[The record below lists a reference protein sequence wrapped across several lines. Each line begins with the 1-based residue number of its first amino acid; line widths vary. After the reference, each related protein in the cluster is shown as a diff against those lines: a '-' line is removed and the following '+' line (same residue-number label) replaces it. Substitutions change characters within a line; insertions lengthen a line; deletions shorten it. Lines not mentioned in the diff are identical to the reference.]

1 MSEGRATW
9 VFRSGRR
16 ERLEAPG
23 HFPTEFFY
31 GLPELRE
38 RGWKTGLLED
48 ADLEMGPPLKPLPSL
63 VNKFSRF
70 CGHLP
75 LGMAMGLAKKHVQK
89 RLPTQGPL
97 IATTNNL
104 GLALGLG
111 RVRGWVRCP
120 VVLVAMG
127 LLPLSPSRW
136 QLRRIGQVLEHI
148 QVVTISKSEQAH
160 LAKFFPERTIDYI
173 PFGVDT
179 RFWQSAEGSN
189 ISGNYV
195 LAIGND
201 ANRDWKTL
209 LAAWDETLPPLK
221 IVTSLPVPPAPPN
234 VEVIRGDWRKQ
245 TLSDQEIL
253 KLYQNAMCVVVPLRN
268 TIQPAG
274 QSVCLQ
280 AMACGRP
287 VVISDIAGLWDR
299 TQFVDRKNWWLA
311 RPGEACSLRRAV
323 GEVIAGAE
331 RLGKSTETQTRAMIN
346 GKFSTREMAASI
358 EKLLC
363 EAQEKENR

>member
-1 MSEGRATW
+1 MSELRATW

-23 HFPTEFFY
+23 YFPTEFFY

-38 RGWKTGLLED
+38 RGWKTDLLED
-48 ADLEMGPPLKPLPSL
+48 ADLEMAPPLKPLPSL
-63 VNKFSRF
+63 VNKFARF

-75 LGMAMGLAKKHVQK
+75 LGMVMGLAKKHVQK
-89 RLPTQGPL
+89 RLPAQGPL

-111 RVRGWVRCP
+111 RARGWVRCP
-120 VVLVAMG
+120 VVLLAMG

-136 QLRRIGQVLEHI
+136 QLRRIGQVLEHVH
-148 QVVTISKSEQAH
+148 VVTISKSEQAH
-160 LAKFFPERTIDYI
+160 LAKLFPERTIDYI

-179 RFWQSAEGSN
+179 QFWQPAEGSN
-189 ISGNYV
+189 ICGDYV

-201 ANRDWKTL
+201 ANRDWETL
-209 LAAWDETLPPLK
+209 VEAWDETMPALK
-221 IVTSLPVPPAPPN
+221 IVTNLPVPIAPPN

-245 TLSDQEIL
+245 TLTDHEIL
-253 KLYQNAMCVVVPLRN
+253 KLYQQSLCVVIPVRD

-287 VVISDIAGLWDR
+287 VVMSDILGLWDR
-299 TQFVDRKNWWLA
+299 DVLLDGQHWHLVP
-311 RPGEACSLRRAV
+311 PGEPRALKQAV
-323 GEVIAGAE
+323 VEWEANPEAGTRLGTEARQAVTGHLNTQTMAGAWE
-331 RLGKSTETQTRAMIN
+331 RIFKPESLIQPT
-346 GKFSTREMAASI
+346 
-358 EKLLC
+358 
-363 EAQEKENR
+363 

>member
-1 MSEGRATW
+1 MSERRATW

-23 HFPTEFFY
+23 HSPAEFFY

-38 RGWKTGLLED
+38 RGWKTDLLED
-48 ADLEMGPPLKPLPSL
+48 ADLEMAPPLKPLARML
-63 VNKFSRF
+63 NRFSRF
-70 CGHLP
+70 YGHVP
-75 LGMAMGLAKKHVQK
+75 LGMAMGLAKKRVQN

-111 RVRGWVRCP
+111 RARGWVRCP
-120 VVLVAMG
+120 VVLLAMG

-148 QVVTISKSEQAH
+148 HVVTISKSEQAH
-160 LAKFFPERTIDYI
+160 LAKLFPERTIDYI

-179 RFWQSAEGSN
+179 QFWKPAPDGAVA
-189 ISGNYV
+189 GKFV

-209 LAAWDETLPPLK
+209 VEAWDETMPALK
-221 IVTSLPVPPAPPN
+221 IVTNLPVPIAAPN

-253 KLYQNAMCVVVPLRN
+253 KLYQQALCVVIPLRN

-287 VVISDIAGLWDR
+287 VVMSDILGLWDR
-299 TQFVDRKNWWLA
+299 DVLLDGQHWHLVPPGAPRVLKQAVAEWEANPEAGTRLGAEARKAVTGHLNTQTM
-311 RPGEACSLRRAV
+311 
-323 GEVIAGAE
+323 AGAWE
-331 RLGKSTETQTRAMIN
+331 RLL
-346 GKFSTREMAASI
+346 AADG
-358 EKLLC
+358 LLQS
-363 EAQEKENR
+363 A

>member
-1 MSEGRATW
+1 MSERRATW

-16 ERLEAPG
+16 ERLEAPD
-23 HFPTEFFY
+23 HSPTEFFY

-38 RGWKTGLLED
+38 RGWKTDLLED
-48 ADLEMGPPLKPLPSL
+48 ADLEMAPPLKPLPSL
-63 VNKFSRF
+63 VNKFARF

-89 RLPTQGPL
+89 RLPAQAPL

-111 RVRGWVRCP
+111 LARGWVRCP
-120 VVLVAMG
+120 VLLLAMG

-136 QLRRIGQVLEHI
+136 QLRRIGQVLEHVH
-148 QVVTISKSEQAH
+148 VVTISKSEQAH
-160 LAKFFPERTIDYI
+160 LEKLFPERTIDYI

-179 RFWQSAEGSN
+179 QFWKPASN
-189 ISGNYV
+189 GVVAGKFI

-209 LAAWDETLPPLK
+209 VEAWDETMPALK
-221 IVTSLPVPPAPPN
+221 IVTNLPVPVAPPN

-245 TLSDQEIL
+245 TLTDQVIL
-253 KLYQNAMCVVVPLRN
+253 KLYQSALCVVVPLRN

-287 VVISDIAGLWDR
+287 VVISDIAGLWGR
-299 TQFVDRKNWWLA
+299 TQFVDRQHWWLA

-331 RLGKSTETQTRAMIN
+331 CLVKSTETQTRAIIN
-346 GKFSTREMAASI
+346 SKFSTKEMAASI
-358 EKLLC
+358 EKLLG
-363 EAQEKENR
+363 EAQGEEN

>member
-1 MSEGRATW
+1 MSERRATW

-16 ERLEAPG
+16 ERLEAHG
-23 HFPTEFFY
+23 CSPTEFFY

-38 RGWKTGLLED
+38 RDWQTNLLED
-48 ADLEMGPPLKPLPSL
+48 ADLEMAPPLKPLARML
-63 VNKFSRF
+63 NRFSRF
-70 CGHLP
+70 YGHVP
-75 LGMAMGLAKKHVQK
+75 LGMAMGLAKKRVQN
-89 RLPTQGPL
+89 RLPTRGPL

-111 RVRGWVRCP
+111 RARGWVRCP
-120 VVLVAMG
+120 VVLLAMG
-127 LLPLSPSRW
+127 LLPLSPTRW
-136 QLRRIGQVLEHI
+136 QLHRIGQVLKRTH
-148 QVVTISKSEQAH
+148 VVTISKSEQTH
-160 LAKFFPERTIDYI
+160 LAGLFPDLTIDYV

-179 RFWQSAEGSN
+179 RFWRPAEGGY
-189 ISGNYV
+189 ISGDYV

-209 LAAWDETLPPLK
+209 VAAWDETLPPLK
-221 IVTSLPVPPAPPN
+221 IISNLPVPPVPPN

-245 TLSDQEIL
+245 TLTDQAIL
-253 KLYQNAMCVVVPLRN
+253 KLYQRALCVVVPLRN

-299 TQFVDRKNWWLA
+299 TQFVDRKHWWLA
-311 RPGEACSLRRAV
+311 RPGEVCSLRRAV

-331 RLGKSTETQTRAMIN
+331 RLDKSTETHTRVIIN
-346 GKFSTREMAASI
+346 DKFSTREMAASI

-363 EAQEKENR
+363 EAQEEENR

>member
-1 MSEGRATW
+1 MSELRATW

-23 HFPTEFFY
+23 HSPTEFFY

-48 ADLEMGPPLKPLPSL
+48 ADLEMAPPLKPLPSL
-63 VNKFSRF
+63 VNKFARF

-75 LGMAMGLAKKHVQK
+75 LGMAMGLAKKRVQK
-89 RLPTQGPL
+89 RLPTQGSL

-120 VVLVAMG
+120 VVLLAMG

-148 QVVTISKSEQAH
+148 HVVTISKSEQAH
-160 LAKFFPERTIDYI
+160 LAKFFPERAIDYI

-179 RFWQSAEGSN
+179 RFWQSTEGSN
-189 ISGNYV
+189 ICGDYV

-201 ANRDWKTL
+201 ANRDWETL
-209 LAAWDETLPPLK
+209 VAAWDGTMPPLK
-221 IVTSLPVPPAPPN
+221 IVTNLPAPPAPPN

-245 TLSDQEIL
+245 ILSDQEIL
-253 KLYQNAMCVVVPLRN
+253 KLYQQALCVVIPLRN

-287 VVISDIAGLWDR
+287 VVMSDIAGLWDR
-299 TQFVDRKNWWLA
+299 DLLRDNRHWKLVP
-311 RPGEACSLRRAV
+311 PGEPKTLKRTVKELVANPDDATQLGASARQQVRSHLNTQSMADAWERVFEPESLIQPA
-323 GEVIAGAE
+323 
-331 RLGKSTETQTRAMIN
+331 
-346 GKFSTREMAASI
+346 
-358 EKLLC
+358 
-363 EAQEKENR
+363 

>member
-1 MSEGRATW
+1 MSERRATW

-23 HFPTEFFY
+23 HLPTEFFY

-38 RGWKTGLLED
+38 RGWKTDLLED
-48 ADLEMGPPLKPLPSL
+48 ADLEMAPPLKPLPSL
-63 VNKFSRF
+63 VNKFARF

-89 RLPTQGPL
+89 RLPAQGPL

-111 RVRGWVRCP
+111 RARGWVRCP
-120 VVLVAMG
+120 VVLLAMG

-148 QVVTISKSEQAH
+148 HVVTISKSEQAH

-179 RFWQSAEGSN
+179 QFWKPAPDGPVTRKF
-189 ISGNYV
+189 V

-209 LAAWDETLPPLK
+209 VEAWDETMPPLK
-221 IVTSLPVPPAPPN
+221 IVTNLPVPIAAPN

-253 KLYQNAMCVVVPLRN
+253 KLYQQALCVVIPLRN

-287 VVISDIAGLWDR
+287 VVMSDIAGLLDR
-299 TQFVDRKNWWLA
+299 THFVDGQHWWL
-311 RPGEACSLRRAV
+311 PPPEAALSLRKTVENVRLRV
-323 GEVIAGAE
+323 GSVGI
-331 RLGKSTETQTRAMIN
+331 STGIN
-346 GKFSTREMAASI
+346 AREIVKKEFSTTKMCSSI
-358 EKLLC
+358 GNLLSSI
-363 EAQEKENR
+363 

>member
-179 RFWQSAEGSN
+179 RFWRPAEGSN
-189 ISGNYV
+189 ICGDYV

-201 ANRDWKTL
+201 ANRDWETL
-209 LAAWDETLPPLK
+209 VAAWDETMPPLK
-221 IVTSLPVPPAPPN
+221 IVTNLPVPPAPPN
-234 VEVIRGDWRKQ
+234 VEVICGDWRKKI
-245 TLSDQEIL
+245 LSDQEIL
-253 KLYQNAMCVVVPLRN
+253 KLYQQALCVVIPLRN

-287 VVISDIAGLWDR
+287 VVMSDIAGLWDR
-299 TQFVDRKNWWLA
+299 DLLRDNRHWKLVP
-311 RPGEACSLRRAV
+311 PGEPKTLKRTVKELVANPDDATQLGASARQQVRSHLNTQSMADAWERVFEPESLIQPA
-323 GEVIAGAE
+323 
-331 RLGKSTETQTRAMIN
+331 
-346 GKFSTREMAASI
+346 
-358 EKLLC
+358 
-363 EAQEKENR
+363 

>member
-1 MSEGRATW
+1 MSERRATW

-16 ERLEAPG
+16 ERLEAPD
-23 HFPTEFFY
+23 HLPTEFFY

-38 RGWKTGLLED
+38 RGWNTGLLED
-48 ADLEMGPPLKPLPSL
+48 ADLEMAPPLKPGPTL
-63 VNKFSRF
+63 VNKFARF

-75 LGMAMGLAKKHVQK
+75 IGMAMGLAKKSVQK
-89 RLPTQGPL
+89 RLPTQGLL

-111 RVRGWVRCP
+111 RARGWVRCP
-120 VVLVAMG
+120 VVLLAMG

-148 QVVTISKSEQAH
+148 HVVTISKSEQAH
-160 LAKFFPERTIDYI
+160 LAKLFPERTIDYI

-179 RFWQSAEGSN
+179 QFWKPAPDGAVAEKF
-189 ISGNYV
+189 V

-209 LAAWDETLPPLK
+209 VEAWDETMPALK
-221 IVTSLPVPPAPPN
+221 IVTNLPVPIAVPN

-253 KLYQNAMCVVVPLRN
+253 KLYQQALCVVIPLRN

-287 VVISDIAGLWDR
+287 VIMSDIAGLWDR
-299 TQFVDRKNWWLA
+299 DLLRDNRHWKLVSPSEPEALKRAVKELAANSDEATQLGALA
-311 RPGEACSLRRAV
+311 REQVRSHLNTQSMADACERIFEPESLIQPA
-323 GEVIAGAE
+323 
-331 RLGKSTETQTRAMIN
+331 
-346 GKFSTREMAASI
+346 
-358 EKLLC
+358 
-363 EAQEKENR
+363 

>member
-1 MSEGRATW
+1 MLNR
-9 VFRSGRR
+9 
-16 ERLEAPG
+16 
-23 HFPTEFFY
+23 
-31 GLPELRE
+31 
-38 RGWKTGLLED
+38 
-48 ADLEMGPPLKPLPSL
+48 
-63 VNKFSRF
+63 FSRF
-70 CGHLP
+70 YGHVP
-75 LGMAMGLAKKHVQK
+75 LGMAMGLAKKRVQN

-111 RVRGWVRCP
+111 RARGWVRCP
-120 VVLVAMG
+120 VVLLAMG

-148 QVVTISKSEQAH
+148 HVVTISKSEQVH
-160 LAKFFPERTIDYI
+160 LAKLLPERTIDYI

-179 RFWQSAEGSN
+179 QFWKPAPDSAGA
-189 ISGNYV
+189 GKFV

-209 LAAWDETLPPLK
+209 VEAWDETMPALK
-221 IVTSLPVPPAPPN
+221 IVTNLPVPIAAPN

-253 KLYQNAMCVVVPLRN
+253 KLYQSALCVVVPIRN

-287 VVISDIAGLWDR
+287 VIVSDIAGLWNRDLLR
-299 TQFVDRKNWWLA
+299 DNRHWKLVP
-311 RPGEACSLRRAV
+311 PGEPETLKRTVKELVANPDDATQL
-323 GEVIAGAE
+323 GASA
-331 RLGKSTETQTRAMIN
+331 RQQVRSHLNTQ
-346 GKFSTREMAASI
+346 SMADAWEQILEPARSI
-358 EKLLC
+358 QLE
-363 EAQEKENR
+363 